1 METTTV
7 EVKKKTKQELENLK
21 HAYSAK
27 TFDEVIQKLIKRKP
41 RSMAGKLSIGRKV
54 TVKEIVKELR
64 EIRDR
69 F

>member
-21 HAYSAK
+21 HAYHAK
-27 TFDEVIQKLIKRKP
+27 TFDEVIQKLIKRRP

-54 TVKEIVKELR
+54 TVEEIIQK
-64 EIRDR
+64 IRDER
-69 F
+69 DKF